1 MNFQNKAEYLL
12 LIFVSNLLFFLKNIN
27 RHLPSK
33 ILSFLLIYIFPLRRE
48 VIRKNLHIAFPHL
61 TPAEINKLLKNVYK
75 SSAKTLVEVI
85 FFRKFSETEIWKLIA
100 FENFEIVEKKIEEK
114 RGLILLTAHYGNWE
128 LGALAVGLKLKGS
141 KLHVLVKQ
149 QRNPYVTE
157 WLNEMRTRFGNLAVP
172 LGASVRNIYKVL
184 QQKGVVGVV
193 GDQRGPKEGLRVK
206 FFNRDTAV
214 YPGTAAIALKLNV
227 PIVFAITVR
236 DSNDKYT
243 MYFEE
248 LNYDNV
254 EGSLEEKIQQINQMY
269 MNKLESYIE
278 EHPEQW
284 FWMHNI
290 WKY

>member
-1 MNFQNKAEYLL
+1 MSLQNKAEFFLL
-12 LIFVSNLLFFLKNIN
+12 KFLSSLFGLLKKINSNLPHKFLNFLLNNLFPVRKSVVLKNLRTAFPDMQKNQIN
-27 RHLPSK
+27 RLAGK
-33 ILSFLLIYIFPLRRE
+33 
-48 VIRKNLHIAFPHL
+48 
-61 TPAEINKLLKNVYK
+61 VYA
-75 SSAKTLVEVI
+75 SAARTLVEVI
-85 FFRKFSETEIWKLIA
+85 FFHKFSDKDVWELIK
-100 FENFEIVEKKIEEK
+100 FENFNVVENKIKERK
-114 RGLILLTAHYGNWE
+114 GVILLTAHFGNWE
-128 LGALAVGLKLKGS
+128 LGALAVGLKLKNI
-141 KLHVLVKQ
+141 KLNVLVKQ
-149 QRNPYVTE
+149 QRNPYVSA
-157 WLNEMRTRFGNLAVP
+157 WLNRMRTRFGNSVVP

-236 DSNDKYT
+236 NNDNKYT

-248 LNYDNV
+248 LNYDKLQ
-254 EGSLEEKIQQINQMY
+254 GSQEEKIQQINQKY
-269 MNKLESYIE
+269 MQKLEGYIKE
-278 EHPEQW
+278 YPEQW

>member
-12 LIFVSNLLFFLKNIN
+12 LTFISNLFFLLKSIN

-33 ILSFLLIYIFPLRRE
+33 ILSFLLIHIFPLRKE
-48 VIRKNLHIAFPHL
+48 VILKNLHIAFPHL
-61 TPAEINKLLKNVYK
+61 KPAELNKLLINVYR

-85 FFRKFSETEIWKLIA
+85 FFRKFSETEILKLIT

-128 LGALAVGLKLKGS
+128 LGALAVGLQVKGS
-141 KLHVLVKQ
+141 KLNVLVKQ

-184 QQKGVVGVV
+184 QQRGVVGVV
-193 GDQRGPKEGLRVK
+193 GDQRGPKDGLRVK

-236 DSNDKYT
+236 DDKDKYI

-248 LNYDNV
+248 LNYDDV
-254 EGSLEEKIQQINQMY
+254 EGSLEEKIQQINQRY
-269 MNKLESYIE
+269 MRKLESYIE
-278 EHPEQW
+278 KHPEQW